1 MFGKVYL
8 FDRCIVLM
16 IHWYILFFLIGKTTQ
31 MQSQQDRLSQE
42 LNELK
47 STNMQLDVDV
57 QQLSSKLQSTE
68 LELKRLRTEG
78 QSEYKIKVSSL
89 EQQLADKD
97 TLLSK
102 MSALLE
108 ASKSQK
114 VLNIILLNDY
124 NISILFYPRPFIII
138 SDHYYSILSFYP
150 RIIWRILSKYTN
162 PPTLNSKRK

>member
-1 MFGKVYL
+1 
-8 FDRCIVLM
+8 
-16 IHWYILFFLIGKTTQ
+16 

-114 VLNIILLNDY
+114 V
-124 NISILFYPRPFIII
+124 
-138 SDHYYSILSFYP
+138 YYSI
-150 RIIWRILSKYTN
+150 K
-162 PPTLNSKRK
+162 